1 MPPRRRGGGG
11 CGVAPPPPPP
21 PPPRP
26 TTRAYVELVRLL
38 TDLQDGRPGDR
49 RAALDSIAALIET
62 TGATNAVS
70 VQALAVL
77 DSEITEDVWLQG
89 ELLACP
95 RLIRTLFS
103 LRASCDPNSPELV
116 AFGFACSILANLLQS
131 PYVHTALYAACP
143 DVAAFADSLA
153 DAVGVLLNARHD
165 RAAPLQLL
173 GIDNYLLKAIVGG
186 MAGQDPASSLD
197 RLHAIA
203 AVRMLEWLVNS
214 APAAGRACLSAHRA
228 QLLPALIGAV
238 ASAGDAPPERRRG
251 PCNLANNI
259 ATGAALSVLLAFL
272 EPRASPSA
280 AKRATADAL
289 LAARPGLL
297 QALEGLPDWR
307 EAHAEPPPGRMLTTE
322 MAVVA
327 VELCGALADAGA
339 HWQVLSSRRLM
350 ASLLQILGGAKAGDE
365 LERAG
370 RVLTIIIAATTG
382 SQALDGPDLSARAGA
397 LYRLVGP
404 EAVRALVAAV
414 CTLGDSAAG
423 GLAAPQLRPS
433 GELPAEVHI
442 TGAALSTLSMMIRGD
457 PAALAPLAAAAA
469 QAPAFMPLLARLAQ
483 MPAAAGDSGGEGAR
497 STAFAAVG
505 LADWVADRLP
515 AVRAASALLLI
526 ECICEHHVRQ
536 GTGNSQA
543 LRSALA
549 APALAAAVA
558 GAIAAGG
565 GPESSPVDGQVFYCA
580 SGIVHVALSPGAG
593 AAGAAFCRA
602 VIAAAPRAPALIA
615 AAAAAIERRGGGGG
629 SGGGSTDAVA
639 AFKPG
644 EWGEALRWLKPLG
657 ERLAAL
663 QREQEEE
670 AEVAAAKAAAV
681 AAAAAAA
688 AAAQPAACAA
698 PSSVQRVCSVCSA
711 TAARGERLF
720 RCARCRAPGLFYCGP
735 RCQAADWRAHK
746 AACAASQ
753 AGRQG

>member
-11 CGVAPPPPPP
+11 CGVAPPPP
-21 PPPRP
+21 RP
-26 TTRAYVELVRLL
+26 GTGAGRAAAADADLQRLL
-38 TDLQDGRPGDR
+38 RDLQGGRPGDR
-49 RAALDSIAALIET
+49 RAALDGIAALIET
-62 TGATNAVS
+62 ADAASGARI
-70 VQALAVL
+70 QALAVL
-77 DSEITEDVWLQG
+77 DSESGQHPWLQG
-89 ELLACP
+89 ELLARP
-95 RLIRTLFS
+95 HLIRTLFS

-131 PYVHTALYAACP
+131 PYVYTALYAACP
-143 DVAAFADSLA
+143 DVVAFANSLA
-153 DAVGVLLNARHD
+153 DAAGVQLNACRD
-165 RAAPLQLL
+165 RAAPRQVPGISARMLAATL
-173 GIDNYLLKAIVGG
+173 GSL
-186 MAGQDPASSLD
+186 AGQDPASSLA
-197 RLHAIA
+197 RIHAIA
-203 AVRMLEWLVNS
+203 ALRVLGGLINS
-214 APAAGRACLSAHRA
+214 APGAGRACLSAHRA

-238 ASAGDAPPERRRG
+238 ASAGGAPPGRRRG
-251 PCNLANNI
+251 RDQ
-259 ATGAALSVLLAFL
+259 ATDVAAGAALSVLMAFL
-272 EPRASPSA
+272 EPRAPPSA

-289 LAARPGLL
+289 LAAQPGLL
-297 QALEGLPDWR
+297 QALERLPDWR
-307 EAHAEPPPGRMLTTE
+307 EARAEPPPGLELTTE
-322 MAVVA
+322 LALGA
-327 VELCGALADAGA
+327 VELCGVLALAGA
-339 HWQVLSSRRLM
+339 YQQVLSSRRLM

-370 RVLTIIIAATTG
+370 RVITIIIGATTG

-442 TGAALSTLSMMIRGD
+442 TGVALSTLSMMIRGD
-457 PAALAPLAAAAA
+457 SAALAPLAAAAE
-469 QAPAFMPLLARLAQ
+469 QVPAFMPLLARLA
-483 MPAAAGDSGGEGAR
+483 MLAAAAGGRGGGVESADGLSA
-497 STAFAAVG
+497 AFA
-505 LADWVADRLP
+505 LE
-515 AVRAASALLLI
+515 LI
-526 ECICEHHVRQ
+526 QCICEHHVRQ
-536 GTGNSQA
+536 GTGNSLA

-549 APALAAAVA
+549 TPALAAAVA

-565 GPESSPVDGQVFYCA
+565 GPDSSRSDSQQTFYYA
-580 SGIVHVALSPGAG
+580 SGIAHVALSPAAG
-593 AAGAAFCRA
+593 AAGPAFCRA
-602 VIAAAPRAPALIA
+602 VIAAAPRTPALIA
-615 AAAAAIERRGGGGG
+615 AAAAAVERRGGGGV
-629 SGGGSTDAVA
+629 SGGGSADAVA

-670 AEVAAAKAAAV
+670 EEAAAAKAV

-688 AAAQPAACAA
+688 AAAQP
-698 PSSVQRVCSVCSA
+698 SRERRLCSVCGT

-720 RCARCRAPGLFYCGP
+720 RCARCLAPGLFYCGP

-746 AACAASQ
+746 AACAAQQ